1 MGLFIVIVKFI
12 DDVEIVNWITR
23 QCVGIHLLVM
33 LWGSWNFCIYSQ
45 QWLVGDR
52 CLWKNKGDGEKE
64 SMWLFSCYL
73 IVLFSSF
80 VLFFCFLNNKSSSP
94 QFSFMCR
101 GQVWSTLPY
110 KLLILIMYSLKL
122 DQSNSFQFSFCDW
135 LWSHPCFCLLL
146 CFFHNGWETR
156 IFLLFYD
163 HQYIGIN
170 LNVKS
175 KSILFLNKVK
185 N

>member
-1 MGLFIVIVKFI
+1 VLASTCWLCCGAHGIFVSILSNDWWVIDAYGKI
-12 DDVEIVNWITR
+12 KEMEKRKACDCSHAI
-23 QCVGIHLLVM
+23 LL
-33 LWGSWNFCIYSQ
+33 
-45 QWLVGDR
+45 
-52 CLWKNKGDGEKE
+52 
-64 SMWLFSCYL
+64 
-73 IVLFSSF
+73 SSF
-80 VLFFCFLNNKSSSP
+80 LLLFFFFFLNNKSSSP

-175 KSILFLNKVK
+175 KSILFLNEVK

>member
-1 MGLFIVIVKFI
+1 LGLFIIIVKFI

-80 VLFFCFLNNKSSSP
+80 VFFFLIIRVLLHNSASCVVDKFDPRCRTNYWSWSCTAWNWINPILFSFLSVIDYDHTHVFAFCFVSFIMDEK
-94 QFSFMCR
+94 QEFSFYSMIIN
-101 GQVWSTLPY
+101 
-110 KLLILIMYSLKL
+110 IL
-122 DQSNSFQFSFCDW
+122 
-135 LWSHPCFCLLL
+135 
-146 CFFHNGWETR
+146 E
-156 IFLLFYD
+156 
-163 HQYIGIN
+163 
-170 LNVKS
+170 
-175 KSILFLNKVK
+175 SILMLNQ
-185 N
+185 NQFYF